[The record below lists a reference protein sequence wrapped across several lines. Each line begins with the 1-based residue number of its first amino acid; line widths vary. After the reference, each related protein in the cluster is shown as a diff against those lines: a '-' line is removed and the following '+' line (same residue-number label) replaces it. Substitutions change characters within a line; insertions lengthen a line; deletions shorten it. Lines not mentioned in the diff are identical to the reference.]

1 MKIVLFSFL
10 VLYYTLYSL
19 SLYSSEVTHNYI
31 SYVDKEFDTINSN
44 LLQTIKAYISSN
56 DRFFLKDN
64 YLGDTIYPYYNIL
77 FFEKDKQNYFMLFTW
92 YMIPDNFEFIKTK
105 HFYMYYIEKR
115 KVIFFDNGKNA
126 NTLICKCKENLRS
139 ARIDRKKNKTMGIY
153 DGSLYPL
160 TYEYKTQNDSV
171 IIKKADSLFYES
183 IVGAD
188 YARFENLF
196 ITMPN
201 GYRKNKTHNQ

>member
-1 MKIVLFSFL
+1 MKIVFFSFL
-10 VLYYTLYSL
+10 VFYFTLESL
-19 SLYSSEVTHNYI
+19 NFYNSEVTYNY
-31 SYVDKEFDTINSN
+31 SSNVDKEFDTINSN

-56 DRFFLKDN
+56 DRFFLKEDS
-64 YLGDTIYPYYNIL
+64 IYPYYNIL

-105 HFYMYYIEKR
+105 NFYMYYIEKR
-115 KVIFFDNGKNA
+115 KVIFFDNGNIA
-126 NTLICKCKENLRS
+126 NTLFCKCKENLKS

-160 TYEYKTQNDSV
+160 TYEYKFQKDSV

-183 IVGAD
+183 VVGND
-188 YARFENLF
+188 FARFENLH
-196 ITMPN
+196 ITLPN
-201 GYRKNKTHNQ
+201 GYRKNKTHD